1 MKENNLFIRFNYL
14 FNMNKYILG
23 IIGILVIGILF
34 FIANT
39 QSDKKAEENKQ
50 VASFISVDKLSYDFG
65 DIDIFGGKVSA
76 DFLLKNEGNED
87 VEIISGI
94 TSCACTEGKIGDM
107 KFGMHGQTGGRVVIP
122 ASGQEKLTAVF
133 DPLAHGQDGTGKITR
148 QLMLK
153 TNSTETPEIEVRLN
167 GNVVKNK

>member
-1 MKENNLFIRFNYL
+1 
-14 FNMNKYILG
+14 MNKYILG
-23 IIGILVIGILF
+23 IIVVLIIASLF

-39 QSDKKAEENKQ
+39 QNDKKAEENKQ
-50 VASFISVDKLSYDFG
+50 TASLISVDKSFYDFG

-87 VEIISGI
+87 VKIISGI
-94 TSCACTEGKIGDM
+94 TSCACTEGQIGDM
-107 KFGMHGQTGGRVVIP
+107 KFGMHGQTGGKVIIP
-122 ASGQEKLTAVF
+122 AGGQEKLTAIF
-133 DPLAHGQDGTGKITR
+133 DPLAHGPDGTGKIAR

>member
-1 MKENNLFIRFNYL
+1 
-14 FNMNKYILG
+14 MNKYILG
-23 IIGILVIGILF
+23 IIVVLITASLF
-34 FIANT
+34 FIANI
-39 QSDKKAEENKQ
+39 QNDKKTEENKQ
-50 VASFISVDKLSYDFG
+50 TASLISVDKSFYDFG

-87 VEIISGI
+87 VKIVSGI
-94 TSCACTEGKIGDM
+94 TSCACTEGQIGDM
-107 KFGMHGQTGGRVVIP
+107 KFGMHGQTGGKVIIP
-122 ASGQEKLTAVF
+122 AGGQEKLTAIF
-133 DPLAHGQDGTGKITR
+133 DPLAHGPDGVGKISR

>member
-1 MKENNLFIRFNYL
+1 
-14 FNMNKYILG
+14 MNKYILG
-23 IIGILVIGILF
+23 IIVVLITVSLF
-34 FIANT
+34 FIANI
-39 QSDKKAEENKQ
+39 QNDKKTEENKQ
-50 VASFISVDKLSYDFG
+50 TASLISVDKSFYDFG

-87 VEIISGI
+87 VKIVSGI
-94 TSCACTEGKIGDM
+94 TSCACTEGQIGDM
-107 KFGMHGQTGGRVVIP
+107 KFGMHGQTGGKVIIP
-122 ASGQEKLTAVF
+122 AGGQEKLTAIF
-133 DPLAHGQDGTGKITR
+133 DPLAHGPDGVGKITR